1 MKLALYQGPS
11 PATDIDHAF
20 SVIARVLSTAAAGG
34 ARMALMPELFL
45 PGYNQPDRFATLA
58 QPQGGDWQAGLSQLC
73 RHHGCGLTIGWA
85 ERAGDTLYNAATC
98 FDATGTVLGHYRKI
112 QLFGPT
118 EAACFAPGDSYCT
131 FELHGQRA
139 ALLICYDV
147 EFAHH
152 VQALADQGATLLL
165 VPTANPAGF
174 DAVADTL
181 VPARAAEN
189 RMTIAY
195 ANLCGTEA
203 GLSYGGKSVIV
214 GPDAQPLTSAGR
226 GETLLIADLNTIDTI
241 DPTTLGTQAR
251 DRRHI

>member
-11 PATDIDHAF
+11 PAGDIAHAF

-34 ARMALMPELFL
+34 ASMALMPELFL

-58 QPQGGDWQAGLSQLC
+58 QPQGGAWQARLSDLC
-73 RHHGCGLTIGWA
+73 RRHGCGLTIGWA
-85 ERAGDTLYNAATC
+85 ERAGDTIYNAATC
-98 FDATGTVLGHYRKI
+98 VDATGQTLAHYRKI
-112 QLFGPT
+112 QLFGPI
-118 EAACFAPGDSYCT
+118 EAACFTPGDSYCT
-131 FELHGQRA
+131 FDLHGQRA

-152 VQALADQGATLLL
+152 VRALADQGATLLL

-189 RMTIAY
+189 RITIAY

-203 GLSYGGKSVIV
+203 GLTYGGKSVIV
-214 GPDAQPLTSAGR
+214 GPDAQPLASAGR
-226 GETLLIADLNTIDTI
+226 GETLLIVDLDAIAAL
-241 DPTTLGTQAR
+241 DPATLGTQVR
-251 DRRHI
+251 DRRHL